1 MLTRSLIRTLTR
13 PSIVS
18 TRFTHC
24 IVQQPIPK
32 KLQQQQ
38 QPVRQFHQTRI
49 VKMAD
54 SATASYRFN
63 HTMIRIKDPEKSI
76 EFYTKVLGM
85 DVIDEHD
92 AGDFKLFF
100 LAYNLPGQKG
110 LPRGEREGILE
121 LTWNKGTEK
130 DPNFKYHN
138 GNDEPQGFG
147 HTCISVDNLEK
158 ACARFDSMGVK
169 FKKRPED
176 GKMKSIAFIYDPDMY
191 WIEIIA
197 HNKPQ

>member
-1 MLTRSLIRTLTR
+1 MLTRNAIRPLIRQSIGSSRSIQRTFIPSETR
-13 PSIVS
+13 IKN
-18 TRFTHC
+18 
-24 IVQQPIPK
+24 INQQP
-32 KLQQQQ
+32 
-38 QPVRQFHQTRI
+38 QPCRTFYQTRI
-49 VKMAD
+49 IKMAD
-54 SATASYRFN
+54 AATASYRFN
-63 HTMIRIKDPEKSI
+63 HTMIRVKDPKKSVD
-76 EFYTKVLGM
+76 FYTKVLGM

-121 LTWNKGTEK
+121 LTWNKGTENDEK
-130 DPNFKYHN
+130 FKYHN

-176 GKMKSIAFIYDPDMY
+176 GKMRR
-191 WIEIIA
+191 
-197 HNKPQ
+197 